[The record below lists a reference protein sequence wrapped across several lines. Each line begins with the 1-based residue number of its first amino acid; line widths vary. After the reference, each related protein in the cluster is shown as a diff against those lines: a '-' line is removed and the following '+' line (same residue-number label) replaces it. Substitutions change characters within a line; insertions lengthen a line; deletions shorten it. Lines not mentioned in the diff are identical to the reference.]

1 MDGGRRRVIHV
12 RNWLLSGE
20 RTGCCVVWGADRD
33 GVATADHLA
42 RTGTK
47 ILLISASH
55 ELAPDVGRRA
65 KILTVPRLENDP
77 GVRIVRNATL
87 TEMDEHRVK
96 VRTGQRERWIDAPGP
111 LLLSRGLTPDTALL
125 DVYRRHA
132 PPRLGVFVAGAADG
146 RGDSLRHSLASA
158 AAWSGLW
165 ARRRMLVVAPADAG
179 DDHLPSVQWG
189 DTSRPPRERTVLFP
203 WHTPPGIHN
212 EPVRTFAAG
221 AVP

>member
-146 RGDSLRHSLASA
+146 HGDSLRHSLASA
-158 AAWSGLW
+158 AS
-165 ARRRMLVVAPADAG
+165 VVRALGAAADARG
-179 DDHLPSVQWG
+179 RSSG
-189 DTSRPPRERTVLFP
+189 CR
-203 WHTPPGIHN
+203 
-212 EPVRTFAAG
+212 
-221 AVP
+221 